1 MSKGLTR
8 GGFAAIF
15 LWFCRLDKRF
25 EKSAQF
31 SANRH
36 VYYVDI
42 KTEEEIDGELG
53 ERGVQLE
60 RQHSVINFYKKSEKH
75 ELSSVFSNLFR

>member
-42 KTEEEIDGELG
+42 KTEEEIDGELVG
-53 ERGVQLE
+53 WV
-60 RQHSVINFYKKSEKH
+60 SEAYS
-75 ELSSVFSNLFR
+75 LSGNTR